1 MPPTRLWPSIH
12 GPVPRA
18 PRRTPRTRIAIFS
31 MTTMH
36 KLVLIRHGESTWN
49 LENRF
54 TGWTDV
60 DLTPTGIEQAK
71 TAGRL
76 LRENHYEFD
85 LAYTSVL
92 KRATRTLWHCLDEM
106 DRTWLPVVHSW
117 RLNERH
123 YGDLQGLNKAD
134 MARQYGDA
142 QVLVWR
148 RSYDTPPPP
157 LDPQDP
163 RCERGDIRYAGL
175 APGQVPLT
183 ECLKDTVARVMP
195 FWNDSV
201 APAIKAGKR
210 IVIAAHGNS
219 IRALVK
225 YLDNIGDDAIVGVNI
240 PNGIPLVY
248 ELDADL
254 KPIRSY
260 YLGDAEAAA
269 KAAAAVANQGKA

>member
-1 MPPTRLWPSIH
+1 MY
-12 GPVPRA
+12 
-18 PRRTPRTRIAIFS
+18 
-31 MTTMH
+31 

-60 DLTPTGIEQAK
+60 DLTPTGLEQAK
-71 TAGRL
+71 NAGRL
-76 LRENHYEFD
+76 LKAEGYDFD

-92 KRATRTLWHCLDEM
+92 KRATRTLWHALDEM

-123 YGDLQGLNKAD
+123 YGALQGLNKAD
-134 MARQYGDA
+134 MAKQYGDE

-148 RSYDTPPPP
+148 RSYDTPPPA
-157 LDPQDP
+157 LEATDP
-163 RCERGDIRYAGL
+163 RSERGDRRYAAL
-175 APGQVPLT
+175 SPEQIPLT

-195 FWNDSV
+195 FWNEV
-201 APAIKAGKR
+201 LAPTIQSGQR
-210 IVIAAHGNS
+210 VVIAAHGNS

-225 YLDNIGDDAIVGVNI
+225 YLDNIGDNEIVGVNI

-248 ELDADL
+248 ELDAQL

-269 KAAAAVANQGKA
+269 RAAAAVANQGKA

>member
-1 MPPTRLWPSIH
+1 
-12 GPVPRA
+12 
-18 PRRTPRTRIAIFS
+18 
-31 MTTMH
+31 MH

-60 DLTPTGIEQAK
+60 PLTPTGVAQAK
-71 TAGRL
+71 ESGRL
-76 LRENHYEFD
+76 LKADGYEFD
-85 LAYTSVL
+85 VAYTSVL
-92 KRATRTLWHCLDEM
+92 KRAIWTLWYALDEM
-106 DRTWLPVVHSW
+106 DRTWLPVVNSW

-123 YGDLQGLNKAD
+123 YGALQGLNKID
-134 MARQYGDA
+134 MAKKFGDA

-148 RSYDTPPPP
+148 RSYDTPPPALEP
-157 LDPQDP
+157 ADP
-163 RCERGDIRYAGL
+163 RSERGDLRYAGL
-175 APGQVPLT
+175 DAKDVPLT
-183 ECLKDTVARVMP
+183 ECLKDTVARVLP
-195 FWNDSV
+195 YWSDNL
-201 APAIKAGKR
+201 APAIASGQR
-210 IVIAAHGNS
+210 VLIAAHGNS

-225 YLDNIGDDAIVGVNI
+225 YLDGISDADIVSLNI

-248 ELDADL
+248 ELDDAL

>member
-1 MPPTRLWPSIH
+1 MY
-12 GPVPRA
+12 
-18 PRRTPRTRIAIFS
+18 
-31 MTTMH
+31 

-60 DLTPTGIEQAK
+60 ALTPTGVAQAQQ
-71 TAGRL
+71 AGRL
-76 LRENHYEFD
+76 LKEGGYEFD
-85 LAYTSVL
+85 VAYTSVL
-92 KRATRTLWHCLDEM
+92 KRAIHTLNHCLDEM
-106 DRTWLPVVHSW
+106 DRAWLPVVKDW

-123 YGDLQGLNKAD
+123 YGGLQGLNKAD
-134 MARQYGDA
+134 MAKQYGDA

-148 RSYDTPPPP
+148 RSYDTPPPT
-157 LDPQDP
+157 LDATDA
-163 RCERGDIRYAGL
+163 RSERGDLRYAGL
-175 APGQVPLT
+175 QPEQIPLT

-195 FWNDSV
+195 CWDEV
-201 APAIKAGKR
+201 LAPAIRAGQR

-225 YLDNIGDDAIVGVNI
+225 YLDGIGDADIVNLNI

-254 KPIRSY
+254 KPIRSQ
-260 YLGDAEAAA
+260 YLGDPEAAA
-269 KAAAAVANQGKA
+269 RAAAVASQGRA

>member
-1 MPPTRLWPSIH
+1 MY
-12 GPVPRA
+12 
-18 PRRTPRTRIAIFS
+18 
-31 MTTMH
+31 

-60 DLTPTGIEQAK
+60 DLTPTGIQQARD
-71 TAGRL
+71 AGRL
-76 LRENHYEFD
+76 LRAEGYDFD
-85 LAYTSVL
+85 LCFTSVL
-92 KRATRTLWHCLDEM
+92 KRATHTLWHCLDEL
-106 DRTWLPVVHSW
+106 DRTWLPVQHSW

-123 YGDLQGLNKAD
+123 YGALQGLNKAET
-134 MARQYGDA
+134 AREYGDP

-157 LDPQDP
+157 LTPTDP
-163 RCERGDIRYAGL
+163 RCERGDRRYADL
-175 APGQVPLT
+175 APAQVPLT

-195 FWNDSV
+195 FWNEAM
-201 APAIKAGKR
+201 APAIRSGQR
-210 IVIAAHGNS
+210 VLVTAHGNS

-225 YLDNIGDDAIVGVNI
+225 YLDGISDGDIVSLNI

-254 KPIRSY
+254 RPIRRA

-269 KAAAAVANQGKA
+269 RAAAAAGGHGKA